1 MTATQEDPRDRQGRL
16 LAEALGCERVAP
28 FGEGGESRT
37 FRIDGSDLLAS
48 VPRGW
53 PEQTVD
59 PDELAAHAE
68 LLTRIAGRVSVPVP
82 RVARVLPGIGCLVVR
97 RLPGVPLLLHREE
110 QRHAAGVAAALGTTL
125 GELHTWESSAYAGL
139 VPADHHLPAEWRD
152 ETAAAVEEVRH
163 VLTPTQLAEVRRF
176 LADPAPAP
184 TSRWTLSHND
194 LGIEHVLV
202 DPGATQA
209 RVTGV
214 IDWGDAAI
222 TDPAYDFGLLLRDL
236 GPAALGSALA
246 AYTRTGADAWG
257 IGERARYYAG
267 CTLVEDLAFGLT
279 QDRAEYVEKSLAG
292 WERTFSP

>member
-1 MTATQEDPRDRQGRL
+1 MTATEEEPRDRQRRL
-16 LAEALGCERVAP
+16 LAEALGCERVAIV
-28 FGEGGESRT
+28 GEGGESRT

-48 VPRGW
+48 VPTGW
-53 PEQTVD
+53 PEQTAD
-59 PDELAAHAE
+59 PEVLTAQAE

-82 RVARVLPGIGCLVVR
+82 RVAWVLPRVGCLVVR

-110 QRHAAGVAAALGTTL
+110 QRQAAGVAAALGTML
-125 GELHTWESSAYAGL
+125 GELHTWESSAYAD
-139 VPADHHLPAEWRD
+139 VAPVDHQLPAEWRD

-184 TSRWTLSHND
+184 SSRWTLSHND

-202 DPGATQA
+202 EPGAA
-209 RVTGV
+209 EPRVTGV

-236 GPAALGSALA
+236 GPAALDAALA
-246 AYTRTGADAWG
+246 AYTRTGADVTG
-257 IGERARYYAG
+257 INERARYYAG

-279 QDRAEYVEKSLAG
+279 QDRAEYVEKSLDG

>member
-1 MTATQEDPRDRQGRL
+1 MTDDVSSERQREL
-16 LAEALGCERVAP
+16 LAAAMTCELLEP
-28 FGEGGESRT
+28 FTEGGESRT
-37 FRIDGSDLLAS
+37 YRVAGADLLVT
-48 VPRGW
+48 VPTRW
-53 PEQTVD
+53 PEVAVD
-59 PDELAAHAE
+59 PDELTTSAE
-68 LLTRIAGRVSVPVP
+68 LLTRVAARVSVPVP
-82 RVARVLPGIGCLVVR
+82 SVARLLPEVGCCVVR
-97 RLPGVPLLLHREE
+97 RLPGVRLLDLPPRPGDG
-110 QRHAAGVAAALGTTL
+110 RLVAPTLGGLL
-125 GELHTWESSAYAGL
+125 GELHTWDPAAYADVAPVDDA
-139 VPADHHLPAEWRD
+139 VPADWRD
-152 ETAAAVEEVRH
+152 EAARTADGRATALTRRQRADVE
-163 VLTPTQLAEVRRF
+163 RF
-176 LADPAPAP
+176 LAAPPPAPAARP
-184 TSRWTLSHND
+184 VLSHAD

-202 DPGATQA
+202 ERGAAGT